1 MNLFERLKPEYKDK
15 LETGNIKHP
24 ELVGYVVDKLELYEL
39 IRDMPYGLVTDL
51 KFLLEVDNPYELFKE
66 I

>member
-24 ELVGYVVDKLELYEL
+24 ALVGYAVDQLELYDFV
-39 IRDMPYGLVTDL
+39 RDMPYGLVIDL
-51 KFLLEVDNPYELFKE
+51 KFLLEVDSPYELFKE

>member
-15 LETGNIKHP
+15 LETGNIKYSA
-24 ELVGYVVDKLELYEL
+24 LVGYAVDQLELFDFV
-39 IRDMPYGLVTDL
+39 RDMPYGLVIDL
-51 KFLLEVDNPYELFKE
+51 KFLLEVDSPYELFKE

>member
-15 LETGNIKHP
+15 LETRNIKHP
-24 ELVGYVVDKLELYEL
+24 ELAGYAVDQLELYEF
-39 IRDMPYGLVTDL
+39 IKDMPYGLVIDL
-51 KFLLEVDNPYELFKE
+51 KFLLEVDSPYELFKE

>member
-15 LETGNIKHP
+15 LETGNTKHP
-24 ELVGYVVDKLELYEL
+24 ELVGYVVDQLELYQYV
-39 IRDMPYGLVTDL
+39 RDMPYGLVTDL
-51 KFLLEVDNPYELFKE
+51 RFLLDVDSPYELFKE

>member
-24 ELVGYVVDKLELYEL
+24 ALVGYAVDQLELYEFV
-39 IRDMPYGLVTDL
+39 RDMPYGLVIDL
-51 KFLLEVDNPYELFKE
+51 KFLLEVDSPFELFKE

>member
-24 ELVGYVVDKLELYEL
+24 ALVGYAVDQLELYEFV
-39 IRDMPYGLVTDL
+39 RDMPYGLVIDL
-51 KFLLEVDNPYELFKE
+51 KFLLEVDSPYELFKE

>member
-24 ELVGYVVDKLELYEL
+24 ELVGYAVDKLELYEF
-39 IRDMPYGLVTDL
+39 IRDMPYGLVIDL
-51 KFLLEVDNPYELFKE
+51 KFLLEVDSPYELFKE

>member
-15 LETGNIKHP
+15 LETGNVNHP
-24 ELVGYVVDKLELYEL
+24 ALTGYAVDQLELYEFV
-39 IRDMPYGLVTDL
+39 RDMPYGLVTDL
-51 KFLLEVDNPYELFKE
+51 RFLLDVDSPYELFKE

>member
-24 ELVGYVVDKLELYEL
+24 ALTGYAVDQLELYEFV
-39 IRDMPYGLVTDL
+39 RDMPYGLVIDL
-51 KFLLEVDNPYELFKE
+51 KFILEVDSPFELFKE

>member
-15 LETGNIKHP
+15 LETGNTKHP
-24 ELVGYVVDKLELYEL
+24 ALVGYAVDQLELYEFV
-39 IRDMPYGLVTDL
+39 RDMPYVLVIDL
-51 KFLLEVDNPYELFKE
+51 KFLLEVDSPFELFKE

>member
-24 ELVGYVVDKLELYEL
+24 SLVGYAVNQLELYEF
-39 IRDMPYGLVTDL
+39 IRDMPYGLVIEL
-51 KFLLEVDNPYELFKE
+51 KFLLEVDNPFELFKE

>member
-1 MNLFERLKPEYKDK
+1 MNLFERLKSEYKDK
-15 LETGNIKHP
+15 LETGNVNHP
-24 ELVGYVVDKLELYEL
+24 ALTGYAVDQLELYEF

-51 KFLLEVDNPYELFKE
+51 RFLLDVDSPYELFKE

>member
-15 LETGNIKHP
+15 LETGNVKHP
-24 ELVGYVVDKLELYEL
+24 ALTGYAVHQLELYEYV
-39 IRDMPYGLVTDL
+39 RDLPYGLVTDL
-51 KFLLEVDNPYELFKE
+51 RFLLDVDSPYELFKE